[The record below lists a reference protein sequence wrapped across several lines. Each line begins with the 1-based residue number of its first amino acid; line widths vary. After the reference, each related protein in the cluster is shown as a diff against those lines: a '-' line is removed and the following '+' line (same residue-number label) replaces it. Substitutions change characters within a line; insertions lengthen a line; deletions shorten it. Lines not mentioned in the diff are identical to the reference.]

1 MKKILALFFLC
12 AVCRCFAADGASVF
26 AAGLQNFRDNGP
38 DALLNTW
45 YSSQDDREK
54 IAKIRE
60 RLNGMLRVLGP
71 VVDTE
76 VFAPYNLGAHV
87 QRLYGVIYF
96 EKRPLWLRAEYYSIN
111 GRSGFIGLDFSLSA
125 DDILPVA
132 TSGAAAGARPQ

>member
-1 MKKILALFFLC
+1 MKKLLVLFCLC
-12 AVCRCFAADGASVF
+12 TACRCFAADGVGVF

-45 YSSQDDREK
+45 YSSRDDAEK
-54 IAKIRE
+54 IGQIRQ
-60 RLNGMLRVLGP
+60 RLAAMSRALGP

-76 VFAPYNLGAHV
+76 VFAPYNLGANV

-111 GRSGFIGLDFSLSA
+111 GRSGFIGLEFSLSA
-125 DDILPVA
+125 DEILPVGNMA
-132 TSGAAAGARPQ
+132 ASGGR